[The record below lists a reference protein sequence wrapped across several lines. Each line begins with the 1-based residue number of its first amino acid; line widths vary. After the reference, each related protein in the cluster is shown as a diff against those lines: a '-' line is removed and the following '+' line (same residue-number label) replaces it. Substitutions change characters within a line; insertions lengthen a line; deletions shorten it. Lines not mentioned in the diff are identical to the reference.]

1 MKPTPL
7 LLEECF
13 VNSKIAATPD
23 AGIPLSEA
31 CQLDPDQP
39 EAYDFSAM
47 LATLNVLTFI
57 PSSPQNGFLWMPSI
71 MKFGFTYRSSSV
83 EKMHQILLES
93 YP

>member
-57 PSSPQNGFLWMPSI
+57 PSSPQNGFLAGYVYHEVWFYI
-71 MKFGFTYRSSSV
+71 QEF
-83 EKMHQILLES
+83 LC
-93 YP
+93 